1 MGKYILKIILALRID
16 IFISKLRYYINI
28 AEIKRIEQRYDCK
41 INYVC
46 QGFNGINIS
55 SNNGEYSRFFIHPTS
70 HLKSDTFI
78 ECSGG
83 VSIGR
88 YFHTGR
94 GLTIFSLNH
103 NYNSEFSIPYDDA
116 DIIKPVVIKDF
127 VWCGTNVTIVPGV
140 TIGEGV
146 VIGGGTVV
154 TKDVPDYAIIGGNPH
169 KIIKYRDIDKFK
181 RLKDNGKFS

>member
-1 MGKYILKIILALRID
+1 LRKFILKIILAFKID
-16 IFISKLRYYINI
+16 IFLNTLRNYINL
-28 AEIKRIEQRYDCK
+28 AEIKRIEQKCGCK

-46 QGFNGINIS
+46 QGFNGVKIS
-55 SNNGEYSRFFIHPTS
+55 SIDDDFSKFFIHPSS

-103 NYNSEFSIPYDDA
+103 NYNSDISIPYDDF
-116 DIIKPVVIKDF
+116 DLIKPVVIKDF
-127 VWCGTNVTIVPGV
+127 VWCGANVTIVPGV

-146 VIGGGTVV
+146 VIAGGTVV

-169 KIIKYRDIDKFK
+169 SIIKFRDIDKFI
-181 RLKDNGKFS
+181 RLKENGKFN

>member
-1 MGKYILKIILALRID
+1 MGKFIIKIIIAFKID
-16 IFISKLRYYINI
+16 ILLFKFRNYINL
-28 AEIKRIEQRYDCK
+28 AEIQRIEQKCGCK

-46 QGFNGINIS
+46 QGFNGVKIS
-55 SNNGEYSRFFIHPTS
+55 SIGNDFSKFYIHPTS

-83 VSIGR
+83 VSIGQ

-103 NYNSEFSIPYDDA
+103 NYNSEISIPFDDI
-116 DIIKPVVIKDF
+116 DIIKPVFIKDF
-127 VWCGTNVTIVPGV
+127 VWCGANVTIIPGV
-140 TIGEGV
+140 TIGECV
-146 VIGGGTVV
+146 VIAGGTVV

-169 KIIKYRDIDKFK
+169 KIIKFRDIDTFR
-181 RLKDNGKFS
+181 RLKDSVKYN

>member
-1 MGKYILKIILALRID
+1 MRKYIIKIIIAFKIDILLSKFRNYIILA
-16 IFISKLRYYINI
+16 
-28 AEIKRIEQRYDCK
+28 EIQRIEKKSGCK

-46 QGFNGINIS
+46 QGFNGVKIS
-55 SNNGEYSRFFIHPTS
+55 SIGGDFSKFFIHPSS

-103 NYNSEFSIPYDDA
+103 NYNSDISIPYDDF
-116 DIIKPVVIKDF
+116 DLIKPVVIKDF
-127 VWCGTNVTIVPGV
+127 VWCGANVTIVPGV

-146 VIGGGTVV
+146 VIAGGTVV

-181 RLKDNGKFS
+181 RLKDNGNFN